1 MKLIIYIIGAGLL
14 LSSCHNQNSSKNTL
28 SKSIIKDLDHS
39 VFEIV
44 VSKIEDPSI
53 KYEKELPLDQLS
65 FKDRTDKFYSIGTA
79 FFISKTEAVSAAHV
93 FSVPFPSYF
102 TDYALRDSKGSIYK
116 IKDVL
121 SYSNYKDIV
130 TFNLESYPNEI
141 NPLEFNLSSE
151 IGDVVFAVGNAQGEG
166 ISFREGQIASYTPE
180 VIDGKWKD
188 IRFSSP
194 ASPGN
199 SGGPLINS
207 SGEVIGV
214 IVKKNETENFNYA
227 SPIELL
233 KKLSNEKAE
242 FLIKN
247 QGFALFYKE
256 KSLYKDWID
265 QIELPQNIKVLRTL
279 ASSHLEG
286 FYNDI
291 SDEIRIKFKEEYPP
305 LAKAFK
311 SYLKDQNYVNGFGF
325 LKTDTDFK
333 KWEITNF
340 KSEMI
345 KLNADQK
352 ATISR
357 TNVGKVHVVIE
368 KPKDLPLQEF
378 FTNQKVFMDEL
389 LKAIPISRPMGEQ
402 NIKVVSLGKPAFSE
416 SWEDQLGR
424 KWISSR
430 WNLSWTDY
438 FVQTNCLPYPKGAI
452 CNIDFAHNGELSLGY
467 MVNQKDNSN
476 EVVVGYEGNIRDWL
490 EYFKLP
496 KSLIPKSF
504 KDIELGLKSNMF
516 NIKSN
521 EFDISFSDSKISMD
535 SNIHFHFGYADA
547 NTWTEDLLLFEL
559 LPTIGES
566 NLKFK
571 VQKVFEPDDLNT
583 DEVKSRW
590 KEVVSKR
597 GNYSG
602 DKYLSEDKWS
612 TRFVMDSSKRKIA
625 STIDR
630 KIPNYLFVLGC
641 DFKTS
646 QKLQK
651 ECLKFKKSVVIK

>member
-1 MKLIIYIIGAGLL
+1 MALCALVL
-14 LSSCHNQNSSKNTL
+14 TSCHNQDTSKNTL
-28 SKSIIKDLDHS
+28 SKSIIKDLDDS

-44 VSKIEDPSI
+44 VSKIEDPNI
-53 KYEKELPLDQLS
+53 KYEKELPTGQLS
-65 FKDRTDKFYSIGTA
+65 YKERTDKYYSIGTA
-79 FFISKTEAVSAAHV
+79 FFISDKEAASAAHV

-102 TDYALRDSKGSIYK
+102 TDYSLRDSKGNIYK
-116 IKDVL
+116 VKNVL

-130 TFNLESYPNEI
+130 TFDLESYPREI
-141 NPLEFNLSSE
+141 KPLKFRTTSE

-227 SPIELL
+227 SPIKLL
-233 KKLSNEKAE
+233 KQLSKEKAE

-256 KSLYKDWID
+256 KSLYKDWSD
-265 QIELPQNIKVLRTL
+265 QIDLPQNIKDLRTL
-279 ASSHLEG
+279 ASSHLVS

-291 SDEIRIKFKEEYPP
+291 SDEVRNKFKNEYPP
-305 LAKAFK
+305 LAIAFK

-340 KSEMI
+340 KSETI

-352 ATISR
+352 ATISK
-357 TNVGKVHVVIE
+357 TNVGKVHVVLE
-368 KPKDLPLQEF
+368 KPKDLPLEEF
-378 FTNQKVFMDEL
+378 FRDQKIFMDVM
-389 LKAIPISRPMGEQ
+389 LKAIPISRPIGEQ
-402 NIKVVSLGKPAFSE
+402 NIKVISLGEPSFSE
-416 SWEDQLGR
+416 AWEDQLGR

-467 MVNQKDNSN
+467 MANQKENFN

-490 EYFKLP
+490 EYFSLP
-496 KSLIPKSF
+496 KNLIPKSF
-504 KDIELGLKSNMF
+504 KDIEFEFNSKAL
-516 NIKSN
+516 NIKSKS
-521 EFDISFSDSKISMD
+521 FDLSFSNAKVSQD
-535 SNIHFHFGYADA
+535 SNIHFHFGYADS
-547 NTWTEDLLLFEL
+547 NTWKEDLLLFEL
-559 LPTIGES
+559 LPTVGES
-566 NLKFK
+566 KFKFKFKFK
-571 VQKVFEPDDLNT
+571 VQKVFEPDDFNS
-583 DEVKSRW
+583 DEAKSKW
-590 KEVVSKR
+590 KEIVSKK

-602 DKYLSEDKWS
+602 HSL
-612 TRFVMDSSKRKIA
+612 
-625 STIDR
+625 
-630 KIPNYLFVLGC
+630 L
-641 DFKTS
+641 
-646 QKLQK
+646 
-651 ECLKFKKSVVIK
+651 LKHL